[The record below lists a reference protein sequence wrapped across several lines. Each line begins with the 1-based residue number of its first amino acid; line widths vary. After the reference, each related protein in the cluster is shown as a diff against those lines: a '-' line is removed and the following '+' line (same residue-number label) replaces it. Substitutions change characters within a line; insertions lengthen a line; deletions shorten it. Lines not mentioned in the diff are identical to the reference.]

1 MASLTKEQR
10 ESLAKFKDAQGAD
23 TLMGAAETGLSTA
36 MSGASAGA
44 AIGSA
49 GGPIGALGGALIGLV
64 GGGLVGGFK
73 AYEQNKQLTAAQKSE
88 MQLQNRAQAEQ
99 QRQTIRDTRRAAS
112 DLNRAFKSNPDEISG
127 TAMSPGMS
135 SFDAYKIRNYGG

>member
-10 ESLAKFKDAQGAD
+10 EALSKFEDAQGAD
-23 TLMGAAETGLSTA
+23 TLMGAADTGLSAA
-36 MSGASAGA
+36 MSGASAGM
-44 AIGSA
+44 AIG
-49 GGPIGALGGALIGLV
+49 GPAGALIGAA
-64 GGGLVGGFK
+64 GGLVVGGLIGGFK

-88 MQLQNRAQAEQ
+88 MKLQNRAQAEQ
-99 QRQTIRDTRRAAS
+99 ERQTIRDTRRAAS
-112 DLNRAFKSNPDEISG
+112 DLNRAFKSNPAEISG